1 MVDVINKIL
10 GSTETI
16 HWHGIRQT
24 KTPWMDG
31 VPMVTQCPI
40 HQGSTFRYSFPAE
53 DPGSFWYHSHSG
65 AFDHLFSTFIF
76 IDICKISSLLQL
88 FNFQH
93 FFLLCRRRS
102 LRNVFKKLEIL

>member
-1 MVDVINKIL
+1 MLSEVCWNIHHSVGLQVCRGDMIVVDVINKIL
-10 GSTETI
+10 GSTETM

-65 AFDHLFSTFIF
+65 AF
-76 IDICKISSLLQL
+76 
-88 FNFQH
+88 N
-93 FFLLCRRRS
+93 
-102 LRNVFKKLEIL
+102 